1 MAPAKSRSPA
11 REFEFNNGDTVLR
24 LLVAEDDVRTAE
36 YLVQGL
42 RESGHIVDRAAN
54 GETALTMALE
64 GVYEAVVLDRR
75 LPGLDGIAVVRGLRQ
90 RNWRT
95 PVLM

>member
-1 MAPAKSRSPA
+1 
-11 REFEFNNGDTVLR
+11 LR

-54 GETALTMALE
+54 GETALTRASTRRSSSIAGCLGSMASPWFGAYVSAIGE
-64 GVYEAVVLDRR
+64 RR
-75 LPGLDGIAVVRGLRQ
+75 F
-90 RNWRT
+90 
-95 PVLM
+95 

>member
-1 MAPAKSRSPA
+1 
-11 REFEFNNGDTVLR
+11 LR

-95 PVLM
+95 PVLMLSALAAPTARVAKRCCASAI